1 MSYYD
6 GFFFFPTQV
15 LARAVPSGGQGV
27 TIAFKE
33 GQKLGAFAA
42 FDDLSKLTPDFTRKL
57 TIMGGF
63 LNDLASKDDPKSF
76 VYAYEGIAFPNV
88 MLLQPRLNSVEEWT
102 FINKNNDE
110 HPIHIHVN
118 DFQVT
123 STFDPTTGLRT
134 GPDMWEVDNAN
145 VPAPT
150 LGSERIGDPDRRS
163 VDADAGS
170 RTIPACSCST
180 AIASTTRTTG

>member
-1 MSYYD
+1 M
-6 GFFFFPTQV
+6 
-15 LARAVPSGGQGV
+15 PSGGQGV

-33 GQKLGAFAA
+33 GQKLRAFAA
-42 FDDLSKLTPDFTRKL
+42 FDELSKLTPDFTRKL

-88 MLLQPRLNSVEEWT
+88 MLLQPRLNSVEEWA
-102 FINKNNDE
+102 FNNKNNDE
-110 HPIHIHVN
+110 HPIHVHVN

-123 STFDPTTGLRT
+123 STFDPTTSLRT

-150 LGSERIGDPDRRS
+150 LGPNKSVIQTGDLSMRDLHS
-163 VDADAGS
+163 K
-170 RTIPACSCST
+170 TTPACSCST
-180 AIASTTRTTG
+180 AIASITRTTG